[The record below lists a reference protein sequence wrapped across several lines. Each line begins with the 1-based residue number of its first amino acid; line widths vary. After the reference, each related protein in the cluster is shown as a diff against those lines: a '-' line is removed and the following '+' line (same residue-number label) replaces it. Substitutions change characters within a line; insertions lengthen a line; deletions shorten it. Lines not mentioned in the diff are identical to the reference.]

1 MENSSKKP
9 IGIVSDSTCDLPEEI
24 IKKYDIGIVS
34 VNAFWPEIENI
45 PGENIFQKIRE
56 LEKRGDKSFAKTS
69 QPSPQ
74 AFIEVFNKQLEIFDK
89 LICIT
94 ITSKHSGTFN
104 SGCQAKKFIGEKG
117 ERISVVDSLNG
128 TCGSG
133 LIVLKAV
140 DLAEK
145 GKSVE
150 ETIKELGDFL
160 SQVKLVALLEDP
172 SRLEASG
179 RLSPTVASWI
189 RKAQKIGIRPLI
201 GVKEGKITAV
211 GLKAGAKDIP
221 AALFH
226 ELESKTKKPREEGKQ
241 IRAAITHGDN
251 IERAER
257 LKEMIEKNLQNV
269 EIVFVNLVDDIL
281 GALLGPDSLALA
293 WAPTD

>member
-1 MENSSKKP
+1 MENSPKKP
-9 IGIVSDSTCDLPEEI
+9 IGIVTDEAADLPKEI
-24 IKKYDIGIVS
+24 VEKHQIGIVPLN
-34 VNAFWPEIENI
+34 VHWPEIQNI
-45 PGENIFQKIRE
+45 PGENIFQKTRE

-74 AFIEVFNKQLEIFDK
+74 AFIEIFNKQLETFDK

-104 SGCQAKKFIGEKG
+104 SGCQAKKFMGEKG
-117 ERISVVDSLNG
+117 GMISVVDSLNG
-128 TCGSG
+128 TCGQG
-133 LIVLKAV
+133 LIILKAV

-145 GKSVE
+145 GKSAE

-179 RLSPTVASWI
+179 RLSHTIASWI

-201 GVKEGKITAV
+201 GIKEGKITAI

-221 AALFH
+221 TALFQ
-226 ELESKTKKPREEGKQ
+226 EIESKTKKLRGEGKQ
-241 IRAAITHGDN
+241 IRVAITHGDN
-251 IERAER
+251 VERAER

-269 EIVFVNLVDDIL
+269 EIVFVSLVDDIL

-293 WAPTD
+293 WAPAD